1 MRKFRIFV
9 LSMVVFILLLSLN
22 VCAATDW
29 LSIGSSDYYKVQL
42 DSSILKSS
50 SKKYASVKIKTRNSN
65 LKKESN
71 TRVHIKI
78 TDINGNWL
86 SEFDSKGGAKL
97 NLGNDHSVYR
107 VYLSYYKA
115 SGNWVDQANAFIDG
129 GNDQWCLTSASKC
142 SISSYKFSNNNKQT
156 ATVKKY
162 DNTLYENVA
171 YYLQPKHASNS
182 VVDISGGV
190 TSRSIGDN
198 VLLWELG
205 SNTYGKESRQFKFIH
220 IANGWYKIQNV
231 NSGLVLDVNCS
242 NCNVTQWSY
251 NGGDNQL
258 WRLEDAGGGYYYI
271 RAKVS
276 DGNGTVYCLDVEG
289 CNTSNGTNIIVYPQ
303 NGGNNQKFK
312 LKRA

>member
-1 MRKFRIFV
+1 MF
-9 LSMVVFILLLSLN
+9 
-22 VCAATDW
+22 
-29 LSIGSSDYYKVQL
+29 
-42 DSSILKSS
+42 
-50 SKKYASVKIKTRNSN
+50 
-65 LKKESN
+65 
-71 TRVHIKI
+71 
-78 TDINGNWL
+78 
-86 SEFDSKGGAKL
+86 
-97 NLGNDHSVYR
+97 
-107 VYLSYYKA
+107 
-115 SGNWVDQANAFIDG
+115 
-129 GNDQWCLTSASKC
+129 
-142 SISSYKFSNNNKQT
+142 YKFSNSNKQT

-289 CNTSNGTNIIVYPQ
+289 CNTSNGTNIIIYPQ